1 MMRHRPGQYVTRLV
15 DRTAGLLRAIWYRAV
30 YLSWVDFGQGVV
42 FSGPIRCRGVTGT
55 ISVGD
60 RTMLG
65 PNISLA
71 VADGGHIHIAS
82 DVSINQGTIVSAR
95 HRISIGAG
103 TRIGDHCSI
112 RDADHRLAEAPLTE
126 SGFVGVPVAIG
137 ANVWIGRL
145 VTIMPGITIGDG
157 AVIGAHSLV
166 TRDIPAKAIAF
177 GTPAK
182 VRGESP

>member
-1 MMRHRPGQYVTRLV
+1 MMRHRPGQYLTRLV
-15 DRTAGLLRAIWYRAV
+15 DRTARLLRAVWYRAV
-30 YLSWVDFGQGVV
+30 YLSWADFGRGVV
-42 FSGPIRCRGVTGT
+42 FSGPIRCTGVTGT
-55 ISVGD
+55 ITVGD

-71 VADGGHIHIAS
+71 VATGGQIHIAS
-82 DVSINQGTIVSAR
+82 DVSINQGSILSAR

-112 RDADHRLAEAPLTE
+112 RDADHHLSEAPLTQ
-126 SGFVGVPVAIG
+126 SGFVGAPVTIG

-166 TRDIPAKAIAF
+166 TSDIPTRAIAF
-177 GTPAK
+177 GTPAR
-182 VRGESP
+182 VQRERP